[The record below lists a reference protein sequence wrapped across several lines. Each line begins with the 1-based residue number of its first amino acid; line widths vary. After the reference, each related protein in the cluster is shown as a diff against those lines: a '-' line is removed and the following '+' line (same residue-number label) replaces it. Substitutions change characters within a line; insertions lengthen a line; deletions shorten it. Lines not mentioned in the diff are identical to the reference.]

1 MRIKRVRC
9 AFCPDTLLSTVN
21 LMDDLEFIRDRKGRM
36 FLQAKQSIKKEMLY
50 VCPNKNCHYA
60 VRDGLWMEHQLVD
73 NIDKLELTNTEKRII
88 EEG

>member
-36 FLQAKQSIKKEMLY
+36 FLQAKQSIKK
-50 VCPNKNCHYA
+50 
-60 VRDGLWMEHQLVD
+60 
-73 NIDKLELTNTEKRII
+73 
-88 EEG
+88 